1 MVVALLA
8 GGAVLFFLGA
18 IGIACE
24 DEIWAVVAFLKKVP
38 TLAPESY
45 RDLALG
51 KVRVSERSGSE
62 LATAE
67 SNPEAVSACARLP
80 WVRGAAAAERP
91 RASATWSACGLPVL
105 SPSRPMRKVSGGAA

>member
-1 MVVALLA
+1 MPGWVALER
-8 GGAVLFFLGA
+8 
-18 IGIACE
+18 E
-24 DEIWAVVAFLKKVP
+24 DEVWAVVPFLKKVP

-67 SNPEAVSACARLP
+67 SNPEAVSACAHCHGFEGQLP
-80 WVRGAAAAERP
+80 LGGLVP
-91 RASATWSACGLPVL
+91 SATWSVCGLSVL
-105 SPSRPMRKVSGGAA
+105 SPQGLCGK